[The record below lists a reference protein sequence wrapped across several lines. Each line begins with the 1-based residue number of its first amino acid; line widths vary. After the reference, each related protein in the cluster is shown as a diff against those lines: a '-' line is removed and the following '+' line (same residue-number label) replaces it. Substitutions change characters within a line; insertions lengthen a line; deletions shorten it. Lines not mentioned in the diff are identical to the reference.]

1 MSQSPEFP
9 SFPET
14 FARPAALIAGPV
26 GLASPLWGL
35 FAGAA
40 MGGSAWW
47 WMTRWARTENLEAM
61 LGVAGETATAMLASP
76 TEAVAVIEVAAEA
89 VGEAEPAVEAAAI
102 DAVIEPPVLD
112 APVGGE
118 AAPIAPAAAAP
129 EPKTRAKK
137 AESAKLD

>member
-40 MGGSAWW
+40 VGGSAWW

-61 LGVAGETATAMLASP
+61 FGPAGEAATAALAAP
-76 TEAVAVIEVAAEA
+76 TEAIAAVEVVAEA
-89 VGEAEPAVEAAAI
+89 VFETEPAIEAAAI
-102 DAVIEPPVLD
+102 DAVVEPPVLD

-129 EPKTRAKK
+129 EPKARAKK
-137 AESAKLD
+137 AETKAD